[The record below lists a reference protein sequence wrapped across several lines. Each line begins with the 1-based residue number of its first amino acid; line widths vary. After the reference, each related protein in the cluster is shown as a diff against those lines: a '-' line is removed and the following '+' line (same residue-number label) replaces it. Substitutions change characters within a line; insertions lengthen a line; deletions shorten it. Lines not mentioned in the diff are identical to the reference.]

1 MPNRL
6 QAGPW
11 LALAVLAASGAALW
25 VYWPGK
31 APAPAAP
38 GPGAAAPAVE
48 PAAPAPPVEAAPP
61 EPLPP
66 VVPADPL
73 PALADSDADATAA
86 LAALLGEDPAA
97 HLVGEFVIQRLVAT
111 IDALPRRE
119 VTRQVYAA
127 RPVPGTLGV
136 AEADGRRWLDAANAR
151 RYDRHVALFEAVD
164 PRAAVAAYVR
174 LYPLFDQAY
183 RELGVLDRRFHDRL
197 LEVLDHLLAAP
208 DLAGPVELVPVEGK
222 PRWAFADP
230 RLEGASVGHKAMW
243 RLGPD
248 HAARVKA
255 RLRELRALLAAQRPA
270 G

>member
-25 VYWPGK
+25 YYWPSGTPAPD
-31 APAPAAP
+31 APAPDAATP
-38 GPGAAAPAVE
+38 VVE
-48 PAAPAPPVEAAPP
+48 APAPLPAPGTP
-61 EPLPP
+61 SGPLPP
-66 VVPADPL
+66 VPSSEPL
-73 PALADSDADATAA
+73 PVLADSDAEATAA
-86 LAALLGEDPAA
+86 LAALLGEDPASF
-97 HLVGEFVIQRLVAT
+97 LVGEFVIQRLVAT

-127 RPVPGTLGV
+127 RPVPGSLGV

-183 RELGVLDRRFHDRL
+183 RELGVLDRRFHERL

-208 DLAGPVELVPVEGK
+208 DLAGPIALVPVAGK

-230 RLEGASVGHKAMW
+230 RLEGASIGHKAMW

-255 RLRELRALLAAQRPA
+255 RLRVLRELLAAQRPA